1 MRKASLT
8 AQLIAD
14 KLLREDPFNLVVL
27 LGRPNTEKMI
37 DFVLRIADSVRAD
50 LDKKSTRG
58 LAPTKYD
65 PAQRRQVKITDEE
78 LDNA

>member
-27 LGRPNTEKMI
+27 LGRPNTEKLI
-37 DFVLRIADSVRAD
+37 DFVLVLADKVRHD
-50 LDKKSTRG
+50 LDKTHTRG
-58 LAPTKYD
+58 LAAQSYD
-65 PAQRRQVKITDEE
+65 PKLKRKRKLTDEE